1 MFTEILKGAP
11 APVRAAIRYNDLLK
25 LWKLDRKHNLITMA
39 DKVKWIY
46 LKDNPYKID
55 ALAYQQHDI
64 PEKISDFLEAYADRK
79 KVFDSI
85 LLNKLEG
92 FFSDLQW
99 SLDLN
104 PYTNA
109 LSSFEI

>member
-1 MFTEILKGAP
+1 MIS
-11 APVRAAIRYNDLLK
+11 LL
-25 LWKLDRKHNLITMA
+25 LLFRIHYFLYTSRTRHTRVDYFRDTDHIW
-39 DKVKWIY
+39 Y
-46 LKDNPYKID
+46 
-55 ALAYQQHDI
+55 I
-64 PEKISDFLEAYADRK
+64 PEKIQDFLDRYADRQ

>member
-1 MFTEILKGAP
+1 
-11 APVRAAIRYNDLLK
+11 
-25 LWKLDRKHNLITMA
+25 MA

-46 LKDNPYKID
+46 LKDNPYKIES
-55 ALAYQQHDI
+55 LAFFDYDM
-64 PEKISDFLEAYADRK
+64 PDKIKQFLNSYADRK
-79 KVFDSI
+79 KVFNSI

-104 PYTNA
+104 PYINA
-109 LSSFEI
+109 FDSFEV

>member
-1 MFTEILKGAP
+1 MP
-11 APVRAAIRYNDLLK
+11 D
-25 LWKLDRKHNLITMA
+25 
-39 DKVKWIY
+39 
-46 LKDNPYKID
+46 
-55 ALAYQQHDI
+55 
-64 PEKISDFLEAYADRK
+64 KISEFLNHYADRP
-79 KVFDSI
+79 KVFNSI

>member
-1 MFTEILKGAP
+1 MILL
-11 APVRAAIRYNDLLK
+11 R
-25 LWKLDRKHNLITMA
+25 LWQLDKKHNLITQA

-46 LKDNPYKID
+46 CKDNPYKIE
-55 ALAYQQHDI
+55 ALAFQDFDV
-64 PEKISDFLEAYADRK
+64 PEKINDFLNAYADRQ

-109 LSSFEI
+109 LASFEI